1 MLVYSV
7 TSRTS
12 FDILLEIRR
21 KIEDVKKVAHVPV
34 IVVGNK
40 ADMAHVRQVTQDQGK
55 ENRCSAL
62 NCMSEQEIPVDEVEK
77 GIRNVEKMSNM

>member
-55 ENRCSAL
+55 ENG
-62 NCMSEQEIPVDEVEK
+62 D
-77 GIRNVEKMSNM
+77 G